1 MYFVQYF
8 DLVISSLATKMIL
21 AYLKEGD
28 YNIIGVDWSRLSSSD
43 YLSAMRG
50 ASEAAEHLGSLLN
63 WMVRRR
69 GLKLQ
74 DVHII
79 GHSLGA
85 HVAGLT
91 ADRVIDNGKFYR
103 ITGKIYLLYKNK

>member
-1 MYFVQYF
+1 
-8 DLVISSLATKMIL
+8 
-21 AYLKEGD
+21 
-28 YNIIGVDWSRLSSSD
+28 
-43 YLSAMRG
+43 MRG
-50 ASEAAEHLGSLLN
+50 AYETAEHLGSLLN

-91 ADRVIDNGKFYR
+91 ADRIVGNGKFYR
-103 ITGKIYLLYKNK
+103 ITGKTFF